1 MWAIRQRFKSLRVIL
16 PNRNKTNTH
25 AGVMSQKHNGL
36 CLAVYWLKR
45 NYEIRKK
52 KKKTKDKKVWA
63 LTWVLRFDQVE
74 HLAEQIL
81 KG

>member
-1 MWAIRQRFKSLRVIL
+1 
-16 PNRNKTNTH
+16 
-25 AGVMSQKHNGL
+25 MSQKHNGL

-45 NYEIRKK
+45 NCEIRKK
-52 KKKTKDKKVWA
+52 KKTKGKKVWA